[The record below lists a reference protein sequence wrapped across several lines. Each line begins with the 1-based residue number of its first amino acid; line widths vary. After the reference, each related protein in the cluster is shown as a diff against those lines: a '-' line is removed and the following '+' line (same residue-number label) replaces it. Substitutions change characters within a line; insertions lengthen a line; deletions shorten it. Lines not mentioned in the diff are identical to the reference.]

1 MQADKD
7 VDLFLDVAD
16 FLTVITRAPE
26 PLGIGLSKR
35 QMRHTD
41 FEKVNARRLVSN
53 ALKTHFGNLNV
64 SLFEGKVYFYDACT
78 EMLRILAVEKARER
92 RENYGLFFQSREAI
106 AKLHAM
112 DAELHRKLR
121 QKWYV
126 VHSHEHIYPY
136 RRLSAQCSLAC
147 PTRCDRYIPLTYYY
161 TLRQALATIIIQK
174 MVRH

>member
-1 MQADKD
+1 MEFAFLSLQADTD

-35 QMRHTD
+35 QMKHTD

-92 RENYGLFFQSREAI
+92 HENHGLFFQSREAI

-126 VHSHEHIYPY
+126 QYYNTMLLAVSTPSRAHLLA
-136 RRLSAQCSLAC
+136 LSV
-147 PTRCDRYIPLTYYY
+147 I
-161 TLRQALATIIIQK
+161 K
-174 MVRH
+174 H